1 MKQFIKEIPPITRC
15 ITITSV
21 LLYLITILFFAFDIN
36 LIKVFGLYS
45 IESDNFNLYQIVT
58 YSFIHAIDPHHLLWN
73 ITTFLIY
80 GTICEKFI
88 KRNNYILLILFTIIL
103 NAIVIN
109 FVFVRETQHCLGL
122 STIGFSLSVIF
133 ILIKNDLNKVLSF
146 SLKLIALLMIVDELT
161 VFATNTTYDPSVIH
175 VTGIVS
181 GIIFYI
187 CYFLHKKRKSI
198 KLPFLRYM

>member
-15 ITITSV
+15 ITITSI

-45 IESDNFNLYQIVT
+45 IESDNFNIYQIVT
-58 YSFIHAIDPHHLLWN
+58 YSFIHTIDPHHILWN
-73 ITTFLIY
+73 IANILIY
-80 GTICEKFI
+80 GTICEKLI
-88 KRNNYILLILFTIIL
+88 KRNSFIILILFTIIL
-103 NAIVIN
+103 NTIVIN
-109 FVFVRETQHCLGL
+109 FVFIRETQHCLGL

-133 ILIKNDLNKVLSF
+133 ILIKNDLNKILNF
-146 SLKLIALLMIVDELT
+146 SLKLIAIIMIIDELLVIMT
-161 VFATNTTYDPSVIH
+161 TTNNIESIIHITGVI
-175 VTGIVS
+175 S
-181 GIIFYI
+181 AIIFYI